1 MSNRRF
7 RLPQLLHGSRVTAW
21 LSVALMVLSI
31 VLLGATLLIRT
42 LPEDYDRSA
51 RRLTETLGKRME
63 KLQESMS
70 RMLAEGEP
78 GDSFGPDMVLYTYRN
93 DTLVDWRNQFPV
105 FNDALVADDFAGF
118 PASRL
123 RRTPSQPLSKVSETP
138 TFTNFGPKWYV
149 VQSRTEGRRTVIGGL
164 LVKDLLQGSDA
175 GISDR
180 LFHNGSFTVQ
190 PLDYGT
196 GHEIAVGDTPVMML
210 VPSAVTGTRSPAT
223 WPLWLALA
231 VNIFGSLLYLGHK
244 RNFKRF
250 LLVFLG
256 HTLILTLTWLLCR
269 DVTDTMQLFSPVT
282 YYGGKIFYSLGI
294 LLIIHI
300 YLLLVAILVYM
311 VRQPVFRW
319 ALHRRQAFRTALL
332 AAASLTAIAF
342 LIRHIHLS
350 FTDIL
355 VNSGIVLELPK
366 FQSLSRLS
374 WLVYASFLSLSL
386 AIPLLAQFLRPAAR
400 YFLRGRFDSLR
411 RVPRLLF
418 VMLAGLYFVVTASV
432 TGERKEQQMV
442 RTWAGRL
449 VMDRD
454 ISLEPRLLRIEQNI
468 RQDAVLASL
477 IYSPGDNSE
486 EISLRLREFLLR
498 NIIQNYDIAVFRT
511 NSYEPVDPAVA
522 QTLEQ
527 WVAGG
532 ESLAPGSSFLFSTD
546 GRGRPRYA
554 GVFNYPSDV
563 LGDTRLII
571 CIESKGNREDRGYL
585 SLLGIPSQGA
595 VALPPAF
602 SYARYRFGELISQDG
617 SVSYPTVLPERYAG
631 TGEEGTSIIDSR
643 EGTTHFVNFVT
654 DDDVVLISR
663 KRVAMMN
670 YLFAAFLIAILLT
683 LPLAVI
689 RPLNRRNPGLERNYF
704 SSRIQTVIYISLVLI
719 ITSVGGF
726 SAYFVGTR
734 AQNDNHARMR
744 EKISVIRD
752 QFQDRFRYYQ
762 SLAEIPATELG
773 VMLEE
778 ISEASRS
785 DLTLYSQEGRMLR
798 STAPD
803 LYRQML
809 LGTRVDD
816 KAYRSIRYG
825 HEPDAI
831 VTESIRGRSFEAVYG
846 PVFNASGNLLG
857 FVSVPYIRSG
867 SRMSSDAVNYL
878 ISILSIF
885 LLLLIFVRYFL
896 QSFLSKMFTP
906 IVEIGAKMKQTDINR
921 LEPLVYERD
930 DEISTLVV
938 AYNRMV
944 TVMSD
949 STRKLAQAE
958 RDRAW
963 SEMARQVAHEIKN
976 PLTPIKLK
984 LQMLIRMKESGNPA
998 WTEKFDEVASVVL
1011 EHIDILADT
1020 ANQFSTF
1027 AKLYSEDPVE
1037 FDLDAMIQEEISMFD
1052 TRDDVRFSYYGLE
1065 GTRVTGPKPQ
1075 LTRVLVNLLTNA
1087 VQAVEGRPDGQ
1098 VLVSLRNSTRDVFY
1112 DIVVEDNGPGVL
1124 PEHQDKLFTP
1134 NFTTKNRGTGLG
1146 LAICR
1151 NIVERCGGTIAYSRS
1166 FALGGACFTIQYPKK

>member
-7 RLPQLLHGSRVTAW
+7 RLPQLLHESRATAR

-31 VLLGATLLIRT
+31 LLLGATLYIRT

-51 RRLTETLGKRME
+51 RRFAETLGKRMD
-63 KLQESMS
+63 KLQESMT
-70 RMLAEGEP
+70 RMLSDGDP
-78 GDSFGPDMVLYTYRN
+78 GDSFDSDMVLYSYRN

-118 PASRL
+118 PTSRL
-123 RRTPSQPLSKVSETP
+123 RRTPSLPLSKVSETP
-138 TFTNFGPKWYV
+138 FFTNFGPKWYV
-149 VQSRTEGRRTVIGGL
+149 VRSLTEGRRTVIGGL
-164 LVKDLLQGSDA
+164 LVKDLLQGSNA

-180 LFHNGSFTVQ
+180 LFHGGSFTIQ

-196 GHEIAVGDTPVMML
+196 GHEIAVGGTPVMML

-223 WPLWLALA
+223 WPLWLALGL
-231 VNIFGSLLYLGHK
+231 NIFGSILYLGHK
-244 RNFKRF
+244 RNLRRF
-250 LLVFLG
+250 LVVFLG

-269 DVTDTMQLFSPVT
+269 DVTDAMQLFSPVT

-311 VRQPVFRW
+311 VRRPVFHW
-319 ALHRRQAFRTALL
+319 ALRRRQPFRTALL

-355 VNSGIVLELPK
+355 VNSGIFLELPK
-366 FQSLSRLS
+366 FTTLSPLS
-374 WLVYASFLSLSL
+374 GLVYASFLSLTL
-386 AIPLLAQFLRPAAR
+386 ALPLLAQYLRPAVR
-400 YFLRGRFDSLR
+400 YFFRRRFDSLR
-411 RVPRLLF
+411 RVHRILF
-418 VMLAGLYFVVTASV
+418 VTLAGCYFVLTSAVI
-432 TGERKEQQMV
+432 GEHKEQQMV
-442 RTWAGRL
+442 GTWAGRL

-468 RQDAVLASL
+468 RQDAVLTRL

-498 NIIQNYDIAVFRT
+498 NIAQNYDIAVFRT
-511 NSYEPVDPAVA
+511 NSYEPLDPAVA

-527 WVAGG
+527 WVGGG
-532 ESLAPGSSFLFSTD
+532 EALAPGSSFLFSTD

-554 GVFNYPSDV
+554 GVFHYPSEV
-563 LGDTRLII
+563 IGDTRLII

-595 VALPPAF
+595 VALPPTF
-602 SYARYRFGELISQDG
+602 SYARYRYGELISQNG
-617 SVSYPTVLPERYAG
+617 SISYPTVLPERYAG
-631 TGEEGTSIIDSR
+631 ESAEGTNVIDTR
-643 EGTTHFVNFVT
+643 DGATHFVNFVT
-654 DDDVVLISR
+654 RDDVVLISR

-670 YLFAAFLIAILLT
+670 YFFAAFLIAVLLT
-683 LPLAVI
+683 VPLAVI
-689 RPLNRRNPGLERNYF
+689 RPMGRRNPGLERNYF
-704 SSRIQTVIYISLVLI
+704 STRIQTVIYISLVLI
-719 ITSVGGF
+719 IASVGGF
-726 SAYFVGTR
+726 SAYFVGSR
-734 AQNDNHARMR
+734 AQYDNHASMR
-744 EKISVIRD
+744 ERIGIIRE
-752 QFQDRFRYYQ
+752 QLQDRLRYYPA
-762 SLAEIPATELG
+762 LTEIPATELG

-785 DLTLYSQEGRMLR
+785 DLTLYSPEGKMLR

-809 LGTRVDD
+809 LGTRVNDT
-816 KAYRSIRYG
+816 AFRSIRYG

-831 VTESIRGRSFEAVYG
+831 VTETIRGRRFEAVYG
-846 PVFNASGNLLG
+846 PVFNASGHLLG
-857 FVSVPYIRSG
+857 FVSMPYIRSG
-867 SRMSSDAVNYL
+867 SRMSSDSVNYL

-885 LLLLIFVRYFL
+885 LLMLIVVRYLL

-906 IVEIGAKMKQTDINR
+906 LVDIGAKIKQTDINH

-930 DEISTLVV
+930 DEISTLVT

-944 TVMSD
+944 SVMSD

-998 WTEKFDEVASVVL
+998 WTEKFDEVAGVVL

-1065 GTRVTGPKPQ
+1065 KTRVTGPKPQ

-1087 VQAVEGRPDGQ
+1087 VQAVEGRQDAR
-1098 VLVSLRNSTRDVFY
+1098 VLVSLRLSSRDGFY